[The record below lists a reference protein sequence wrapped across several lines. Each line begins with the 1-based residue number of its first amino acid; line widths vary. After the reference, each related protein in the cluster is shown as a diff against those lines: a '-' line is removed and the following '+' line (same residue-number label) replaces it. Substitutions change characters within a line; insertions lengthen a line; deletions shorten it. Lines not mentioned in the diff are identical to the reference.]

1 MDTIAEGSMGP
12 NVQYVVLPPVPKRFR
27 LVRGAWKLLVAIKDA
42 LVLLA
47 MLLFFG
53 LIWAAL
59 TSRPA
64 TVSIGSG
71 ALVLKLNGAIVE
83 QTESPSPGAL
93 LGGQSPVRQFAL
105 RSMVQSVNAAA
116 TDDRVKAVVLD
127 LDGFLGGGAVALS
140 DVGAA
145 LDKVRAAKKPVLAY
159 ATGYSDDSYQL
170 AAHASQVWLDPMG
183 LALFAGPGGSRLY
196 YKGLIDK
203 LGVNAHVYRVGKF
216 KSAVEP
222 YIRTDQSPEAKAEN
236 EALAG
241 VLYQN
246 WLADIAKARP
256 QAKMAAYAGDPMTA
270 TAGGDLAQAA
280 LSAGIVDKLGDKAAF
295 DKAVA
300 GLVGVGKKDMGF
312 AKIDLKPWI
321 AANPRPTGSS
331 DIAVITVAGVISDGE
346 AGPGGAGGTTIAKQ
360 IDEAVAG
367 GTYKA
372 IVLRVDSPGGSALAS
387 EKIRSALIGAK
398 TKGLPV
404 VVSMGNV
411 AASGGYWVAMA
422 GDKVFAE
429 PTTITGS
436 IGVFGVIPTFE
447 GALAKAGVTTDGVR
461 TTPLSGQPDI
471 LGGTNPAFD
480 TVIQRSIESTY
491 SRFIA
496 LVAGARKIDPVK
508 VNEIAQGRVWD
519 GGAARQ
525 LNLVDAFGGVDDAIA
540 EAARRAKLDPAAA
553 HAVWIE
559 KEPTFLQGLITSFA
573 GGNDDATDAPSTDLL
588 STLARMRMMAL
599 GQAIADAQLLL
610 DGAAVQARCLA
621 CPATTTSAMAMP
633 PRTANF
639 LLNWMTR

>member
-1 MDTIAEGSMGP
+1 MDTIAAGSAAP
-12 NVQYVVLPPVPKRFR
+12 NVQYVVLPPERKRFR
-27 LVRGAWKLLVAIKDA
+27 FVRGAWKVLVAIKDA

-53 LIWAAL
+53 AIWAAL
-59 TSRPA
+59 TSRPS
-64 TVSIGSG
+64 TVSIGTG
-71 ALVLKLNGAIVE
+71 ALVLKLNGTIVE
-83 QTESPSPGAL
+83 QPEVAGPGAL
-93 LGGQSPVRQFAL
+93 LGGQAPVRQFAL
-105 RSMVQSVNAAA
+105 RSLVQSVNAAA

-145 LDKVRAAKKPVLAY
+145 LDKVRAARKPVLAY
-159 ATGYSDDSYQL
+159 ATGYTDDSYQL

-222 YIRTDQSPEAKAEN
+222 YIRPDQSPEAKAEN
-236 EALAG
+236 VALAG
-241 VLYQN
+241 VLYQG
-246 WLADIAKARP
+246 WLAEISKARP
-256 QAKMAAYAGDPMTA
+256 QAKMAAYAGDPVAA

-280 LSAGIVDKLGDKAAF
+280 LAAGIVDKLGDKAAF

-300 GLVGVGKKDMGF
+300 GLVGPGKKDIGF
-312 AKIDLKPWI
+312 AKIELKPWI
-321 AANPRPTGSS
+321 AANPRPTGGG
-331 DIAVITVAGVISDGE
+331 DIAVVTVAGVISDGE
-346 AGPGGAGGTTIAKQ
+346 AGPGGAGGTTISKQ
-360 IDEAVAG
+360 IDEAVAS

-387 EKIRSALIGAK
+387 EKIRSALMGAK
-398 TKGLPV
+398 AKGMPV

-422 GDKVFAE
+422 GDTVFAE

-436 IGVFGVIPTFE
+436 IGVFGIIPTFE

-471 LGGTNPAFD
+471 LGGTSAAFD
-480 TVIQRSIESTY
+480 AVIQRSIESTY
-491 SRFIA
+491 GRFVA

-519 GGAARQ
+519 GGTARQ
-525 LNLVDAFGGVDDAIA
+525 LNLVDAFGGIDDAIA

-553 HAVWIE
+553 HGVWIE
-559 KEPTFLQGLITSFA
+559 KAPTFLQGLVASFT
-573 GGNDDATDAPSTDLL
+573 GGDDEAADAPSTDLL
-588 STLARMRMMAL
+588 STMARVRMATF
-599 GQAIADAQLLL
+599 GQAIADAQLLM
-610 DGAAVQARCLA
+610 DGAAIQARCLD
-621 CPATTTSAMAMP
+621 CPAATAAPSARPAQTFD
-633 PRTANF
+633 RLF
-639 LLNWMTR
+639 KWMTR